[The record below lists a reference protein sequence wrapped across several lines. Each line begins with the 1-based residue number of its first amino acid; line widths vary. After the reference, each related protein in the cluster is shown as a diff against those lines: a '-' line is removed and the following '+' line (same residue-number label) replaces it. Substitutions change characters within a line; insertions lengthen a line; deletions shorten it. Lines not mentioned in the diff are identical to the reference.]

1 MDASSR
7 LDRATVEEAR
17 ALLTR
22 CCGAE
27 RWVTEMLA
35 QRPFLTDH
43 RLQAIA
49 WEVWFGLG
57 SDDWLEAFSH
67 HPQIGDRAAIEAR
80 FAGTRD
86 LSQQEQAAV
95 ASASEEVIDAL
106 AAGQPRLL
114 RTLRLH
120 LHRLR
125 DRQVRPREMLA
136 LLEARLT
143 NSPEEEIRI
152 AAGEQAKITAIR
164 LSQLSELEGIR
175 GQGSGI
181 RGVSATP
188 PSAAQKR
195 LSPRESSAHTPTA
208 ERPPPLP
215 PRAATLPAKPARP
228 SPIRSAQS
236 SLRG

>member
-7 LDRATVEEAR
+7 LDRATVDEAR

-27 RWVTEMLA
+27 RWVTAMLA

-49 WEVWFGLG
+49 WEVWFGLS

-86 LSQQEQAAV
+86 LSQKEQAAV
-95 ASASEEVIDAL
+95 DSASEEVIDAL
-106 AAGQPRLL
+106 SLGNRAYFERFGYIFIVCATGKSA
-114 RTLRLH
+114 T
-120 LHRLR
+120 
-125 DRQVRPREMLA
+125 EMLA

-164 LSQLSELEGIR
+164 LSQ
-175 GQGSGI
+175 
-181 RGVSATP
+181 VSDA
-188 PSAAQKR
+188 
-195 LSPRESSAHTPTA
+195 
-208 ERPPPLP
+208 
-215 PRAATLPAKPARP
+215 
-228 SPIRSAQS
+228 
-236 SLRG
+236 